1 MNFDFIVVGA
11 GTAGCVLAHRLSA
24 DPSCR
29 VLLVEAGS
37 DMPEGKIPE
46 ALLDSYPGG
55 AYINPDYT
63 WGQLRITTDI
73 VDSGSK
79 ASARRKPYEQAR
91 VMGGGSSI
99 NGQLAN
105 RGTPE
110 DYDEWQ
116 ARGAQGWGWSDVL
129 PYFRKLERDMD
140 FDGPLHGK
148 EGRMPIR
155 RVFPNLWP
163 KHALAV
169 AAALKSSGMKWL
181 PDQNGEPEE
190 GYFPIAISN
199 AYERRVSAATA
210 YLDPVT
216 RLRPNLTILT
226 DTAVSQLLFEGT
238 RCSGVE
244 LTSAGQTRPCT
255 AREVIVSCGAINT
268 PGVLMRAGIGPAE
281 SLRALGIPVLADRPG
296 VGRGLM
302 DHPTIALASF
312 IKPAARVNAH
322 TRRHILLGWRY
333 SSRIG
338 KEPNDMFVVAASRTA
353 WHAVGEQIGT
363 LLLIVN
369 KTFSD
374 SGVVTLRTTDWRD
387 DPEVHFNLL
396 SDPRDMERMEQ
407 GFLRLAE
414 LYQRAEIAEVVSDP
428 FPAVWGDK
436 VRQVGKVSIRNRW
449 LTGLAARLLDGPAAL
464 RRSMMKNF
472 ITGNY
477 QLKDVIDNPDRL
489 RAFIREAVVGAWHAS
504 SSCRMG
510 SSSDAMAVTDA
521 QGLVYGVSGLR
532 IVDASI
538 FPTIPRANLNIPVL
552 MVAEKIADEMIK
564 ASNG

>member
-1 MNFDFIVVGA
+1 MDFDFIIVGA

-29 VLLVEAGS
+29 VLLVEAGA

-63 WGQLRITTDI
+63 WNRLRITTDI
-73 VDSGSK
+73 VKPNNK
-79 ASARRKPYEQAR
+79 ATARRKPYEQAR

-140 FDGPLHGK
+140 FEGPLHGK

-169 AAALKSSGMKWL
+169 AAALKSAGMKWL
-181 PDQNGEPEE
+181 PDQNGEVEE

-226 DTAVSQLLFEGT
+226 ETFVSQLLFEGT
-238 RCSGVE
+238 RCNGVE
-244 LTSAGQTRPCT
+244 LTSTGQTRFCT
-255 AREVIVSCGAINT
+255 AGEVIVSCGAVNT

-312 IKPAARVNAH
+312 IKPHARVNSN

-338 KEPNDMFVVAASRTA
+338 NEPNDMFVVAASRTA

-374 SGVVTLRTTDWRD
+374 SGVVTLRSKDWQD

-414 LYQRAEIAEVVSDP
+414 LYQRAEIDAVVSDP

-449 LTGLAARLLDGPAAL
+449 LTGLAARLLDGPATL

-472 ITGNY
+472 IAGNY
-477 QLKDVIDNPDRL
+477 QLKDVIENPDRL

-510 SSSDAMAVTDA
+510 SSSDAMAVTDE
-521 QGLVYGVSGLR
+521 QGRVYGVSGLR
-532 IVDASI
+532 IDDASI